1 MICQRILACLLLA
14 TFAHAQSTGDAPPPT
29 PSAAITP
36 HDCGDIDVRANDTRL
51 VDILQE
57 LAEATGK
64 NFVIAPNV
72 HETRVTVSLR
82 KLSLTELLDA
92 MLPTAGCTYEDHGKY
107 IVVQLAGE
115 DTGVEIPTQMQVIPL
130 KYVQAP
136 LMVEMITPFLST
148 RGRAV
153 ASPASEVGI
162 ETEDTGGDSL
172 AGDDFLIIED
182 TPDRL
187 DDILAVIEQIDVPP
201 VQVLVEATIVRAALN
216 DDTQLGIDFT
226 FLAGVDFENVG
237 STSPAGFDLTTGA
250 LPSAQLQNTTTAVGT
265 NFEIPLDAGGFT
277 FGLIKNNIAVFL
289 RALEQLT
296 DTVVVA
302 NPKILTL
309 NKQRGE
315 VIVGRRDGFLT
326 TTVTET
332 AAVQQVEFLE
342 TGTQLRFRPF
352 VLDDDQVR
360 MEIHV
365 EDSAGGLTPSD
376 LPFEATTESTSNI
389 LVRNGHTI
397 LIGGL
402 FRTRDDVSR
411 SQAPGLGEIPLVG
424 AAFRRTQDISQREEV
439 MVLLT
444 VHVVSSP
451 ELMEELGEQM
461 LDEVEGVRL
470 GHRERIQWFGRRKL
484 AEAHLA
490 SAIDHLERGNPGL
503 ASYHARLA
511 RSADPVMS
519 DVRRVWN
526 QIDHELDMI
535 KPDLELRD
543 WVARLLNLRPTHDP
557 KTRQPI
563 DVPEAYLHLPPGR
576 KTGQYEVVDPKR
588 PRLVHDAPV
597 VMPAKQ
603 PIDGDGWS
611 EAEWEVEDE

>member
-1 MICQRILACLLLA
+1 MTVKHLLACLLISSIA
-14 TFAHAQSTGDAPPPT
+14 IGQSVDETAPV
-29 PSAAITP
+29 AKVTP
-36 HDCGDIDVRANDTRL
+36 HECGEIDVRANDTRL

-72 HETRVTVSLR
+72 NDTRVTVSLR
-82 KLSLTELLDA
+82 KLALTELLDA
-92 MLPTAGCTYEDHGKY
+92 MLPTAGCTYDDHGKY
-107 IVVQLAGE
+107 IVVQLAGDDNGIE
-115 DTGVEIPTQMQVIPL
+115 EPTQIQVVAL
-130 KYVQAP
+130 KYVRASTV
-136 LMVEMITPFLST
+136 VEMVTPFLSAQ
-148 RGRAV
+148 GRAV
-153 ASPASEVGI
+153 ASPDAEVGI
-162 ETEDTGGDSL
+162 EEDETGGDSL
-172 AGDDFLIIED
+172 AGEDFVIIED
-182 TPDRL
+182 TPAR
-187 DDILAVIEQIDVPP
+187 LAVILDVLKEIDVPP
-201 VQVLVEATIVRAALN
+201 VQVLVEATIIRAALN

-237 STSPAGFDLTTGA
+237 STSPAGFNLMTGE
-250 LPSAQLQNTTTAVGT
+250 LPAAQLQNTTTAVGT

-289 RALEQLT
+289 RALEELT

-332 AAVQQVEFLE
+332 AAVQEVEFLE

-402 FRTRDDVSR
+402 FRTRDDVAR

-424 AAFRRTQDISQREEV
+424 AAFRRTQDTSQREEV

-444 VHVVSSP
+444 VNIVSSP
-451 ELMEELGEQM
+451 ELMEELGDQM
-461 LDEVEGVRL
+461 LEEVEGIRL
-470 GHRERIQWFGRRKL
+470 GNRERIQWFGRRKL

-490 SAIDHLERGNPGL
+490 SAIDYLERGETGL
-503 ASYHARLA
+503 ASFHARLA

-519 DVRRVWN
+519 DARRVWH
-526 QIDHELDMI
+526 QIEHELEMI
-535 KPDLELRD
+535 QPDNELRD
-543 WVARLLNLRPTHDP
+543 WVARQLNVRPRFDT

-563 DVPEAYLHLPPGR
+563 DVPETYLHLPPGR
-576 KTGQYEVVDPKR
+576 KTGQYEVIDPIR
-588 PRLVHDAPV
+588 HRLARDVPVAPRASAERAD
-597 VMPAKQ
+597 Q
-603 PIDGDGWS
+603 DFSD
-611 EAEWEVEDE
+611 AEWESDDE